1 MKIDLKELKQI
12 ILQEVESG
20 RLDDL
25 ALNVLSDPK
34 EIRLILYEISSL
46 IVVGEISIDA
56 TKSPCIPKTYQVN
69 GISVDQE
76 YQGTGL
82 GFLLYKM
89 AMFVANRKGAG
100 LTSDQSISTSPKATE
115 FWQRLKSKG
124 SIAKKRSTGEGTPKN
139 PHDTFDY
146 EGDLTPD
153 DPNDDCDRPMDKPAT
168 VHSWELKPET
178 FKETGEFY
186 SKLAQNHF
194 IFLTSYEYNKF
205 IERLPAELEKNFDS
219 YLTLMA
225 GRLFSKEYSRYI
237 RESRIRQ
244 IINEELQVVLTNE
257 EAAEMFGED
266 ILEIL
271 DEEENN
277 PWAIC
282 TASVGRENKDKYE
295 KCVMGIKKQ
304 NKER

>member
-124 SIAKKRSTGEGTPKN
+124 SIAKKRSTGEGTPKD

-205 IERLPAELEKNFDS
+205 IERLPAELEKIFERLPAELEKNFDS

-271 DEEENN
+271 DEEENKTKGKN
-277 PWAIC
+277 N
-282 TASVGRENKDKYE
+282 ENFKKYT
-295 KCVMGIKKQ
+295 
-304 NKER
+304 

>member
-56 TKSPCIPKTYQVN
+56 TNSPCIPKTYQVN

-89 AMFVANRKGAG
+89 AMFAANRDGAG

-124 SIAKKRSTGEGTPKN
+124 SIAKKRSTGEGTPKD

-186 SKLAQNHF
+186 SKLRQNHF

-225 GRLFSKEYSRYI
+225 DRMFSKEYSRYI

-271 DEEENN
+271 DEEENKTKGKN
-277 PWAIC
+277 N
-282 TASVGRENKDKYE
+282 ENFKKYT
-295 KCVMGIKKQ
+295 
-304 NKER
+304 